1 MLVIIISIRFFGLF
15 IVLPVISL
23 YAQSFENISALMV
36 GLIIGGA
43 YLTQLLFQTPL
54 GILSDRY
61 NRKIII
67 FIGLAIFLL
76 GSVICAFAK
85 TPEWLVVGRLIQG
98 MGAVGGIV
106 SAQITDITREE
117 QRTKAMAVMGG
128 CIFASFILAM
138 IVGPIIGGH
147 IGASWLFG
155 ITALF
160 TFCSILLLY
169 KVPQS
174 PKLTYSFDT
183 KENTPKETRNKNL
196 WIMNL
201 SSFLEKALM
210 TLVFVVV
217 PLISFDHFH
226 IIEQDLWKIYVPS
239 AILAI
244 FAMGPA
250 SILAEKYNKPKLV
263 LFLGISCFLLAYLL
277 FAYSENILWMFV
289 CGILIFFVGFAMLE
303 PIMQSLA
310 SKYAKAH
317 LRGRALGNFTTASY
331 LGSFVGGMFGAFAYH
346 HLNFRVLA
354 WMIAVLCILWIG
366 IIFFLRPPQK
376 QKNLY
381 LPLEENLRKILSLI
395 GGLQGVIEVYI
406 NEGEKILIIKYDT
419 DLIHAEQLEQQ
430 ISELGKSHGKISN

>member
-1 MLVIIISIRFFGLF
+1 MSRQIFLLVIIISIRFFGLF

-310 SKYAKAH
+310 SKYAKHICAAG
-317 LRGRALGNFTTASY
+317 L
-331 LGSFVGGMFGAFAYH
+331 
-346 HLNFRVLA
+346 
-354 WMIAVLCILWIG
+354 
-366 IIFFLRPPQK
+366 
-376 QKNLY
+376 
-381 LPLEENLRKILSLI
+381 LEISLQ
-395 GGLQGVIEVYI
+395 L
-406 NEGEKILIIKYDT
+406 LI
-419 DLIHAEQLEQQ
+419 
-430 ISELGKSHGKISN
+430 